1 MVTKE
6 EALKELDMSDKEV
19 QAYLSLL
26 MIGKSTVNMI
36 AKKSKLNRVTTYDI
50 LKALLERGFVSYVI
64 ISGVKH
70 FEAVQPSKFLDTLR
84 EKQEKI
90 QAVLPELESLKATL
104 TKKPQIETYEEI
116 DGLKSVFND
125 MLKENKESWFIG
137 DPKMLDAMQFYF
149 PHFIRQKRKQGIFS
163 KVITTDCPAM
173 RKYKKEAP
181 AKYID
186 MRYIRQKIDM
196 TKIIYHDKVAFLT
209 FREKNSIG
217 LLISNKDIADTEK
230 TMFKLLWKEAIR

>member
-6 EALKELDMSDKEV
+6 EALKELDLSDKEV
-19 QAYLSLL
+19 QVYLSLL
-26 MIGKSTVNMI
+26 MLGQSTVNVI
-36 AKKSKLNRVTTYDI
+36 AKKAKLNRVTAYDI
-50 LKALLERGFVSYVI
+50 LEALLERGFASYVI